1 MMSGAVPFQANLP
14 SYRLAKQRA
23 FQAHCPKATAEG
35 GGSLLYSFSPKLLTT
50 PLLQLDY
57 FTCHALLSAWHAAPG
72 KIATLQIIKHLYK
85 GQNKVLSLPVNEA
98 IITSVQKVSQNANLY
113 LSV

>member
-1 MMSGAVPFQANLP
+1 MSGAVPFQANLP

-50 PLLQLDY
+50 PVTFIIIV
-57 FTCHALLSAWHAAPG
+57 FTL
-72 KIATLQIIKHLYK
+72 
-85 GQNKVLSLPVNEA
+85 EA
-98 IITSVQKVSQNANLY
+98 
-113 LSV
+113 